1 MPSSSHNSDFS
12 GSGELTVALVGP
24 DEQRLRGVANAL
36 AECQRGVGFRSNL
49 SHAFEAGVVV
59 QEFSAYPSDLNDIPR
74 ALMQD
79 FDVVIIDLDSDAE
92 HALKLVRTISTKSP
106 ATVMIYSGQSDVNLV
121 VRSMRAGAR
130 EFLNLP
136 VTAESIAEAFARV
149 TAQRPSS
156 RPAKRAIVRKL
167 LIFLGSK
174 GGCGVTALASNFAV
188 ALAQESGQSTL
199 LVDLGVP
206 IGDVAIN
213 LGIIPKYSTAN
224 AVHDYARLD
233 GSFLA
238 SLLTKHSSGLHVLAG
253 PDAFAN
259 SLPTNVAIDKM
270 LSVAR
275 QNFEYVVVD
284 AGSRID
290 LKGTAVFDSSAIVYL
305 VTQVGISELRNANRM
320 ITQLFAP
327 RINSVQVVINRYTP
341 RTLGFDEEHI
351 TKALTMPAQWRIP
364 DDFAAARRTQNS
376 AIPLALEDTPISR
389 AIRQMAR
396 TAAGLSEVVEKK
408 KRFGI
413 FG

>member
-1 MPSSSHNSDFS
+1 
-12 GSGELTVALVGP
+12 
-24 DEQRLRGVANAL
+24 
-36 AECQRGVGFRSNL
+36 
-49 SHAFEAGVVV
+49 
-59 QEFSAYPSDLNDIPR
+59 
-74 ALMQD
+74 
-79 FDVVIIDLDSDAE
+79 
-92 HALKLVRTISTKSP
+92 
-106 ATVMIYSGQSDVNLV
+106 
-121 VRSMRAGAR
+121 MRAGAR

-136 VTAESIAEAFARV
+136 VTVENIAEALARV

-156 RPAKRAIVRKL
+156 RPAKRAIARKL
-167 LIFLGSK
+167 LVFLGSK

-206 IGDVAIN
+206 IGDAAIN

-224 AVHDYARLD
+224 ALQDYARLD

-364 DDFAAARRTQNS
+364 DDYAAARRTQNS
-376 AIPLALEDTPISR
+376 AIPLALEDSPISR